1 LNLQQSF
8 CPGCAATLPA
18 PVSVLGRQVV
28 QGPCLYYLTTLFFIP
43 RRVLTCTVFLLCK
56 DLFLLYVYECLL
68 ACMPLCV
75 QEVRSEAKAGH
86 RSTGTRVYA
95 GPGNSTPVLC
105 KSSLHSQ
112 LLSNSFSPSTYNFK
126 PSPTLFLLESDNEIP
141 DVWCHS
147 YPDTFIHKFSFLFT
161 PLTFQAFLSCIFWC
175 LNVVMLGCLGSEVVL
190 GNSQPLFY

>member
-1 LNLQQSF
+1 MLSLDSLQNFDRHSRDNPFPKPYHHLIPQEQTRVSF
-8 CPGCAATLPA
+8 C
-18 PVSVLGRQVV
+18 
-28 QGPCLYYLTTLFFIP
+28 YYLLFCLSIYLFIH
-43 RRVLTCTVFLLCK
+43 
-56 DLFLLYVYECLL
+56 LFLLYVYECLL